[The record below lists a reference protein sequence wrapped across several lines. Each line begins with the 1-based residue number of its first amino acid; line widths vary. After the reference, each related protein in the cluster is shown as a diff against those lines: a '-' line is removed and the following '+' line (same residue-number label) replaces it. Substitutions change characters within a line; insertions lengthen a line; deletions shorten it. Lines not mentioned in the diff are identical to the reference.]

1 MGQQQSRSRAELYE
15 QYYKDLQR
23 GGQLARDPDPYD
35 ILGLSKNYTWD
46 ELKDAYRRTAR
57 WVHPDKGGTEAMFN
71 LVTDAFKKLAL
82 EYKSRQADRPHHE
95 LKREAQAAAS
105 TAPTFTGMPP
115 PLNPRT
121 GMPTAPVGAMAGAGA
136 EMGPGV
142 GDAATFS
149 QKFNAYFDAN
159 KFEDETDEMA
169 VGYGSMMVAS
179 SKKRE
184 DLSVPQLY
192 KGKFKAERFNQ
203 AFEEATLPAS
213 SEVVVY
219 REPEALSLAKSIKY
233 TEIGADRPDDFTKA
247 PLTRNEIAYTDYKV
261 AATTTRLVDP
271 RAVQP
276 RKEFKNVE
284 EFKKHWS
291 SVTKAPPTEEE
302 LQWRAQKEREEQ
314 EKEERRLARLSER
327 DRRAQLHYEH
337 VSRGMLD
344 HMRGR

>member
-15 QYYKDLQR
+15 QYYNDLQR
-23 GGQLARDPDPYD
+23 GGQLPRDPDPYD

-82 EYKSRQADRPHHE
+82 EYKAKQADRPHHE

-105 TAPTFTGMPP
+105 RHSEAFAGMPP
-115 PLNPRT
+115 PLNPRMGGSAGGGG
-121 GMPTAPVGAMAGAGA
+121 GMRSAG
-136 EMGPGV
+136 MG
-142 GDAATFS
+142 DNATFS
-149 QKFNAYFDAN
+149 EKFNAYFESN

-169 VGYGSMMVAS
+169 VGYGSMMAPS
-179 SKKRE
+179 SKTRE

-203 AFEEATLPAS
+203 TFEESTLPAT

-219 REPEALSLAKSIKY
+219 REPEAMSLSKTIKY
-233 TEIGADRPDDFTKA
+233 TEIGADRPDDFTRT
-247 PLTRNEIAYTDYKV
+247 PVNRSEIAYTDYKV

-291 SVTKAPPTEEE
+291 SATKAPPTEEE
-302 LQWRAQKEREEQ
+302 LAWRAQKEREEQ